1 MVNFVNAISRVTM
14 SPGSLMKNNDITNS
28 IVRLVKCASDN
39 GASVQVKTPN
49 LKNVFLFGKH
59 GSGKN
64 NVAKDFLGENSK
76 IVTFDGVK
84 PLSRNTDP
92 AKDRARVLELLN
104 KMGDIGAQN
113 RHSLFDSKTQ
123 RLMDAL
129 DAPILNRFSILNKK

>member
-49 LKNVFLFGKH
+49 MKNVFLFGKH
-59 GSGKN
+59 GSGRN

-76 IVTFDGVK
+76 IVTLDGVES
-84 PLSRNTDP
+84 LSRNTDP
-92 AKDRARVLELLN
+92 ANGGAGVLELLN
-104 KMGDIGAQN
+104 EMGDIGAQN
-113 RHSLFDSKTQ
+113 RHSLFDSNTR

-129 DAPILNRFSILNKK
+129 DAPILKRFSIL